1 MRRPLVTTPLI
12 LLALACQR
20 STELDLVLISSE
32 DIAVR
37 SARLSV
43 DSLVLEG
50 CEGASGES
58 IVLAHTFDL
67 LRPEALR
74 VPRGDWC
81 ELALI
86 PATSATGVLVV
97 DGLTADGASFR
108 LHTNPPRARLGET
121 FTLGR
126 AEQVLVIDAA
136 RLLDAPALE
145 ARAAELRAATEGDP
159 TTEALHLEL
168 DRDDPISRSAGEAL
182 GDALWLGEL
191 EAASRRYGD
200 RWPFLAAE
208 FEPEAELPREE
219 GSPADEEDTNDD
231 IDDDIDDDTDDGA
244 SDTWPSGDTANRATG
259 GGASCGGG
267 GCSRGCGG
275 CAGSEDTA
283 ADSGGADEDG
293 GCDRDADTAG
303 LGWPIYASGWISLLH
318 RRRRHA
324 GRRSAERGSST

>member
-20 STELDLVLISSE
+20 STELDLVLISSD

-50 CEGASGES
+50 CEGESGES

-74 VPRGDWC
+74 VPRGEWC
-81 ELALI
+81 DLALI

-136 RLLDAPALE
+136 RLLDPPALE
-145 ARAAELRAATEGDP
+145 ARVAELRAATEGSP
-159 TTEALHLEL
+159 PTEALHLEL

-182 GDALWLGEL
+182 GDALWIGEL
-191 EAASRRYGD
+191 EAASQRYGG

-208 FEPEAELPREE
+208 FEAEAELPREDADP
-219 GSPADEEDTNDD
+219 PANED
-231 IDDDIDDDTDDGA
+231 DDDTDDDTDDEA
-244 SDTWPSGDTANRATG
+244 SDSWPSGDTATRATG

-293 GCDRDADTAG
+293 GCDREADTAG
-303 LGWPIYASGWISLLH
+303 LGWPVYASGWISLGLGLLH